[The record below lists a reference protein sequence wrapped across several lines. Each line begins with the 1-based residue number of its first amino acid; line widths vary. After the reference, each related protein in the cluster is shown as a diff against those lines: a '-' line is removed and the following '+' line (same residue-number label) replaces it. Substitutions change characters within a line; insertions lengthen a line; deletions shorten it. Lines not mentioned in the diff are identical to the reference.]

1 MTSAAQSRQVI
12 LDYTSPDGRTV
23 TAVRSTLLQSSVQVL
38 KDNGLFERYLTKLD
52 PRYKDEILLTLAP
65 VWHPMEVAVA
75 HYDAWE
81 ALEFSTQQL
90 EAISANV
97 SNRIMGTFVA
107 TMVRQSRT
115 VGSTPWF
122 PLGQYDKLWKR
133 LFIGGSLRITE
144 RGPKDAHVE
153 SRGLAMFG
161 GRCFPISYQGVVHT
175 AIRLFARTVY
185 ARTLPPPTSDSHVAA
200 YSWV

>member
-1 MTSAAQSRQVI
+1 MTSPAASRQII
-12 LDYTSPDGRTV
+12 LDYTSPDGKTV

-38 KDNGLFERYLTKLD
+38 KDNGLFERYLKHLS
-52 PRYKDEILLTLAP
+52 PKYRDEILLTLAP
-65 VWHPMEVAVA
+65 VWHPMDVAVA

-81 ALEFSTQQL
+81 ALDFTTQEL

-107 TMVRQSRT
+107 TLVRQSRS
-115 VGSTPWF
+115 VGGSPWF

-133 LFIGGSLRITE
+133 LFVGGTIRITE
-144 RGPKDAHVE
+144 RGPKDALVE

-161 GRCFPISYQGVVHT
+161 ARCFPISYQGVVST
-175 AIRLFARTVY
+175 AVRLFAKTVY
-185 ARTLPPPTSDSHVAA
+185 VRTLPPPSSDSHVAA